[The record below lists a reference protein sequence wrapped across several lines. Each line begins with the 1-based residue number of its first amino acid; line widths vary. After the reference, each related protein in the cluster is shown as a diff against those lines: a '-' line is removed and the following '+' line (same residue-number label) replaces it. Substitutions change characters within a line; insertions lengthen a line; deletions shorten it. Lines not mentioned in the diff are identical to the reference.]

1 MTGSINIPRFC
12 RCSSLSTTGKERPSP
27 FLLKC
32 LLHTHHTHTH
42 TIYTHRTHTHTHTHT
57 HAYTTHLLERERAPL
72 FPSFREKHSLRRRY
86 SPTEI
91 AQSHMIQFN
100 NLQYK
105 SHDNRG
111 IPFENWHNGAAPV
124 QMSED
129 IPQTCVVLCVCGE
142 EGVQRWWEE
151 GV

>member
-1 MTGSINIPRFC
+1 
-12 RCSSLSTTGKERPSP
+12 
-27 FLLKC
+27 
-32 LLHTHHTHTH
+32 
-42 TIYTHRTHTHTHTHT
+42 
-57 HAYTTHLLERERAPL
+57 
-72 FPSFREKHSLRRRY
+72 
-86 SPTEI
+86 
-91 AQSHMIQFN
+91 MIQFN

-151 GV
+151 VCGGSGRVCGGSGRVCRGRQRESEEGVGGRKVEGVQR